1 MRDQPPELSGDGP
14 APRGFARRPE
24 SLLQSPHVGLFECSP
39 VTDELILL
47 AHDPRLILEVE
58 AEPF

>member
-1 MRDQPPELSGDGP
+1 LL
-14 APRGFARRPE
+14 AALE
-24 SLLQSPHVGLFECSP
+24 SLLQSPHVRLFECSP